1 MKETLVCL
9 FFFSFVCFQT
19 IYGQVDTF
27 LNAKPIPKKS
37 VLVPQK
43 DTIPTA
49 TSDLSKTDSEVKISE
64 NGLDAKVEI
73 GAKDTMIFNN
83 SENKMHLY
91 GDAFVKY
98 QGMELKAGYIV
109 VDLDSNIAV
118 AQTHFDSVGQVAGK
132 PVFTDGSQNFEANKM
147 RYNFKSQ
154 KGLVFGVTTTQSNLF
169 LTGTRTKIV
178 SRDVT
183 KRDTSFTENILYNRK
198 AIFSTCDLPHPH
210 YGVRSSKQK
219 VIADKVV
226 VAGPSNLEIGGIP
239 IPVVLPFAVFPLKQI
254 QSTGLIF
261 PQGYEYSPE
270 LGYGLD
276 RVGWYFPINDYVD
289 LSLTGQIYW
298 HGTWGLNADS
308 RYRKRYKYN
317 GTLALSYA
325 SRRTIDNDGR
335 TNTYA
340 IRWNHN
346 QDAKAHP
353 TRRLTGSVNIQGNGF
368 QQVNNNDARSQLQNS
383 LSSNVSYT
391 QTFPDKPF
399 RFSASMRHSQ
409 NTRTNKVEVNF
420 PTLNFQ
426 MKEVYPFR
434 KKGGSSGSKEKWY
447 EKLAF
452 RYNAEAK
459 NTFTATDTTLF
470 SQQTIDDARFGFKHD
485 VSTNLN
491 FNLLKY
497 INVSPNASLKET
509 WNFKTLN
516 RTFQEQIETEFDS
529 IENTIDTLSFGEII
543 DSTVFGVEP
552 FRELSTGV
560 SFNTIL
566 YGTMQFKKGRLKGIR
581 HTVKPSIGFTYIPA
595 SVNDYENRNNFF
607 RNGLDR
613 YGVNTG
619 ADTLSL
625 ETYNI
630 FQGGI
635 YGSPRTGQE
644 QKILNY
650 SLNNIFEAKYFS
662 RKDSIDKKLKIFDN
676 IRVSGNYNFAA
687 ETFKASA
694 ITVGGTTRLFE
705 GMTTLNINARWDPYA
720 VNANNVRI
728 ETSYLKST
736 GWKKPLRFLR
746 SDFRLNTRISVS
758 ALKKLFKKD
767 KPNSVASRSTASR
780 SSSEGGSRRGGPQ
793 SQNSQPEPE
802 DGFLKFLEGFNV
814 SHSLVFNAIKDSNQ
828 ETQWGIQT
836 HSINMTVRQIQLTE
850 NWGIGVGNIGYDFK
864 RKSLTYPDIRITR
877 NLHCWEA
884 FFSWQPQ
891 RGTYFFTIKV
901 KNAPLDALKIPYSK
915 NNVDAFGGF

>member
-9 FFFSFVCFQT
+9 FFLSFFCFQ
-19 IYGQVDTF
+19 ILNGQVDTF
-27 LNAKPIPKKS
+27 LNTKPIPEKS
-37 VLVPQK
+37 VFVPQK
-43 DTIPTA
+43 DTIPSTTPETSASEA
-49 TSDLSKTDSEVKISE
+49 TSDSAVKISE

-83 SENKMHLY
+83 AENKMHLY

-118 AQTHFDSVGQVAGK
+118 AQTHIDSIGKVAGK

-169 LTGTRTKIV
+169 LSGTRTKIV

-183 KRDTSFTENILYNRK
+183 KKDTSYTENILYNRR

-210 YGVRSSKQK
+210 YGIRSSKQK

-239 IPVVLPFAVFPLKQI
+239 VPIVLPFAVFPLKQF

-270 LGYGLD
+270 LGFGLD

-289 LSLTGQIYW
+289 LSVTGQIYW

-317 GTLALSYA
+317 GNLALSYS
-325 SRRTIDNDGR
+325 SRRTIDNSAR
-335 TNTYA
+335 TNAYA
-340 IRWNHN
+340 IRWSHN

-368 QQVNNNDARSQLQNS
+368 QRVNNNDARSQLQNT

-409 NTRTNKVEVNF
+409 NTRSNKVEINF

-426 MKEVYPFR
+426 MKEVYPFK
-434 KKGGSSGSKEKWY
+434 KKGGSGAGKEKWY

-470 SQQTIDDARFGFKHD
+470 KQSTIDNARFGFKHD
-485 VSTNLN
+485 ISTNLN

-497 INVSPNASLKET
+497 INVSPNVSLEEV
-509 WNFKTLN
+509 WNFKN
-516 RTFQEQIETEFDS
+516 INKAFDPRIETEFDS
-529 IENTIDTLSFGEII
+529 IENTLDTLSFGEIVT
-543 DSTVFGVEP
+543 DTLFGIEP
-552 FRELSTGV
+552 FRELRTGV
-560 SFNTIL
+560 SLNTIL
-566 YGTMQFKKGRLKGIR
+566 YGTVQFKKGRLKGIR
-581 HTVKPSIGFTYIPA
+581 HTVKPSVGFTYIP
-595 SVNDYENRNNFF
+595 DYLARDGFF
-607 RNGLDR
+607 RS
-613 YGVNTG
+613 GV
-619 ADTLSL
+619 DTFDINSTAGIER

-635 YGSPRTGQE
+635 YGTPSVGKKQML
-644 QKILNY
+644 LNF

-662 RKDSIDKKLKIFDN
+662 KKDSIDKKLKIFDN

-687 ETFKASA
+687 DSLNFSTISA
-694 ITVGGTTRLFE
+694 GGTTRLFE
-705 GMTTLNINARWDPYA
+705 GMTTVSISARWDPYD
-720 VNANNVRI
+720 VNANNTRI
-728 ETSYLKST
+728 NKSYWSRK
-736 GWKKPLRFLR
+736 GKPLRFLR

-767 KPNSVASRSTASR
+767 KPNTPRTSSR
-780 SSSEGGSRRGGPQ
+780 SSSAESNRRGGPQ
-793 SQNSQPEPE
+793 GQNNQPQPE

-814 SHSLVFNAIKDSNQ
+814 NHSLVFNAMKDKNQ
-828 ETQWGIQT
+828 QTQWGVQT
-836 HSINMTVRQIQLTE
+836 HSLNMTVSQIQLTE
-850 NWGIGVGNIGYDFK
+850 NWGVGVGNIGYDFK

-915 NNVDAFGGF
+915 NNVDARGGF